1 RIHIRPQLGAIL
13 LQKLRPA
20 SLGEL
25 YAKLLREG
33 RGEGR
38 GLAPRTVGHVHR
50 VLHKALAVAVD
61 WELVPTNAAD
71 RAKPPRVVAGEVEIL
86 SEDQVTAVLT
96 RLRGRALYPIVALA
110 LATGLRRGELLALNW
125 GNVELDAARLRVER

>member
-1 RIHIRPQLGAIL
+1 MPPWASGRKTGERYRELVKTHIRPQLGAIQ

-20 SLGEL
+20 NLGEL

-50 VLHKALAVAVD
+50 VLHKALAVALD
-61 WELVPTNAAD
+61 WELVPNNVAIAPSR
-71 RAKPPRVVAGEVEIL
+71 RASPP
-86 SEDQVTAVLT
+86 
-96 RLRGRALYPIVALA
+96 
-110 LATGLRRGELLALNW
+110 
-125 GNVELDAARLRVER
+125 ARSRF

>member
-1 RIHIRPQLGAIL
+1 MAINVSRKTGERYCELVKTHIRPHLGAIQ

-20 SLGEL
+20 NLGEL

-33 RGEGR
+33 RGDGR

-61 WELVPTNAAD
+61 WELVPSNAAD
-71 RAKPPRVVAGEVEIL
+71 RAKPPRVVAGEIEIL
-86 SEDQVTAVLT
+86 TEDQVADVLGK
-96 RLRGRALYPIVALA
+96 LRGRALYPISLWRSPPVCGAVSCW
-110 LATGLRRGELLALNW
+110 R
-125 GNVELDAARLRVER
+125 